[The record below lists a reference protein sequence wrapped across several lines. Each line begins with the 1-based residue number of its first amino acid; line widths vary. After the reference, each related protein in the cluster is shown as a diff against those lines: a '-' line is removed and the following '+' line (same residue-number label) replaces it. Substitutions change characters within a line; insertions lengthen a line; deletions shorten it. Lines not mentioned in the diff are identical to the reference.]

1 MTNQIGIRD
10 EHSRR
15 LVVGAEFADRL
26 ARLNEQGLVVF
37 KRAQRTDNGIE
48 TFPTPSSPSGP
59 AVNDQSVRSFC
70 DLRIEIIHQH
80 AHSGFLMPPFATAL
94 CSAWRAN

>member
-10 EHSRR
+10 EHSRGFI
-15 LVVGAEFADRL
+15 VSAEFADRL

-37 KRAQRTDNGIE
+37 KPAQRTDNGIK
-48 TFPTPSSPSGP
+48 TLPISGGP
-59 AVNDQSVRSFC
+59 PGAAVNDQSIRSFR
-70 DLRIEIIHQH
+70 DFRIEIVHQH
-80 AHSGFLMPPFATAL
+80 SHGGFLVPPFATAL